1 MFWCHLQGCLP
12 SVHAVRGQWPLT
24 GTGADW
30 QHRVVSNQAV
40 LNTAARAK
48 LALGY
53 TLKCLFASVRA
64 KCIPSADRS
73 EPSTQTGPEPETSP
87 RTHVRYSLWP
97 DGEYTRGQEQPSGV
111 YWGKSRPNTGPRL
124 TGPARHHCCVWVCVC
139 VERVRS
145 RARCLWLSFA
155 VCRPK
160 EVMRG
165 LGWKNTLVL
174 VFIST
179 YHVRG
184 LALTPKGQ
192 TGSDMSTGSER
203 DALHCLLLKSPSSNV
218 QFVSF

>member
-1 MFWCHLQGCLP
+1 MFCCHLQGCLP

-53 TLKCLFASVRA
+53 TLKCLYASVRA

-139 VERVRS
+139 V
-145 RARCLWLSFA
+145 W
-155 VCRPK
+155 K
-160 EVMRG
+160 EWGAEPVAC
-165 LGWKNTLVL
+165 
-174 VFIST
+174 
-179 YHVRG
+179 G
-184 LALTPKGQ
+184 LAL
-192 TGSDMSTGSER
+192 
-203 DALHCLLLKSPSSNV
+203 
-218 QFVSF
+218 QFVGQKRWWEVWAGKTLWSLFLSPLIM